1 MRFDEMLALMYTDYK
16 EFTAEID
23 KLREEGLSEAEIREA
38 VADFPHPAYPTDE
51 VEAVWRELAAL
62 AVTAFV
68 SSGTEDLLE
77 SYLEV

>member
-1 MRFDEMLALMYTDYK
+1 MRFDEMLALMYKDFTDFSSHL
-16 EFTAEID
+16 EE
-23 KLREEGLSEAEIREA
+23 LRAEGLSEDEIREA
-38 VADFPHPAYPTDE
+38 VKDYPHPEYPSDPT
-51 VEAVWRELAAL
+51 EAVWRELSAL

>member
-1 MRFDEMLALMYTDYK
+1 MRFDEMLALMYKDYNDFSARL
-16 EFTAEID
+16 EELREEGVAED
-23 KLREEGLSEAEIREA
+23 KLREATK
-38 VADFPHPAYPTDE
+38 DFPHPEYPTDPT
-51 VEAVWRELAAL
+51 EAVWRELAAL